1 MKLRIKTL
9 FILYLVGIFLL
20 AMRPNVAAFSI
31 IKGALLAEPLVT
43 EKATTLKSKNCEVE
57 LNATYGYDKWTYD
70 EIPDVEYSRWT
81 IKTPLEVRY
90 GILDDLEG
98 LLEIPFISWK
108 RTVDMVG
115 SSDSESESGFGQIGI
130 GGKYN
135 FYASEKTST
144 WLALVF
150 KTELP
155 TGDIDKGLGQGL
167 NYVIEFLGTEI
178 RKPYRGSI
186 NLGYIIRT
194 EFTQESTGTEMDIDL
209 GDPIFYNL
217 AFEYLLKDYSFVGE
231 LAGTSFNKSKIQGV
245 KQAETNGSTLDLV
258 IGLAYGKNP
267 IKLKG
272 GVAIAVGDETY
283 RTHDWKIILGSSYI
297 F

>member
-1 MKLRIKTL
+1 
-9 FILYLVGIFLL
+9 
-20 AMRPNVAAFSI
+20 MRPDTEAFSI

-98 LLEIPFISWK
+98 LLEVPFISWK

-144 WLALVF
+144 WLALAF

-155 TGDIDKGLGQGL
+155 TGDVDKGLGQGL

-194 EFTQESTGTEMDIDL
+194 EFTDESTGTERDIDL
-209 GDPIFYNL
+209 GDPIFYNI
-217 AFEYLLKDYSFVGE
+217 AFEYLLRDYSFVGE

-267 IKLKG
+267 LKLKG
-272 GVAIAVGDETY
+272 GVAVAVGDETY

>member
-20 AMRPNVAAFSI
+20 AMRPDTEAFSI
-31 IKGALLAEPLVT
+31 LKGALLAEPLVT

-57 LNATYGYDKWTYD
+57 LNATYGYDRWTYE
-70 EIPDVEYSRWT
+70 EIPDVEYSRWS

-90 GILDDLEG
+90 GILNNLEG

-115 SSDSESESGFGQIGI
+115 SSDSESESGLGQIGI

-144 WLALVF
+144 WLALAF

-155 TGDIDKGLGQGL
+155 TGDVEKRLGQGL
-167 NYVIEFLGTEI
+167 NYGIEFLGTEI
-178 RKPYRGSI
+178 RKPYRGNI
-186 NLGYIIRT
+186 NLGYIIKT
-194 EFTQESTGTEMDIDL
+194 EFTDESTGTERDIDL
-209 GDPIFYNL
+209 GDPIFYNI

-231 LAGTSFNKSKIQGV
+231 LAGTSFKRSKIDGV
-245 KQAETNGSTLDLV
+245 KQADTNGSTLDLV
-258 IGLAYGKNP
+258 VGLAYAKTP
-267 IKLKG
+267 FKLKG

>member
-1 MKLRIKTL
+1 MQLKIKTL
-9 FILYLVGIFLL
+9 FILYLIGTFLF
-20 AMRPNVAAFSI
+20 AMCPSAETFSI
-31 IKGALLAEPLVT
+31 IKGALMAEPLVT
-43 EKATTLKSKNCEVE
+43 EKATTLKSKSCEVE
-57 LNATYGYDKWTYD
+57 LNATYSYDKWTYD

-81 IKTPLEVRY
+81 IRTPLEIRY
-90 GILDDLEG
+90 GMLDNLEG
-98 LLEIPFISWK
+98 LLGVPFISWE
-108 RTVDMVG
+108 RTIDMAD
-115 SSDSESESGFGQIGI
+115 SSDSVSESGFGQIAI

-135 FYASEKTST
+135 FYTPKKTST
-144 WLALVF
+144 WLALAF

-155 TGDIDKGLGQGL
+155 TGDVDKGLGQGL

-178 RKPYRGSI
+178 RKPWRGNI
-186 NLGYIIRT
+186 NLGYVIKT
-194 EFTQESTGTEMDIDL
+194 EFTQESTGTERDIDP
-209 GDPIFYNL
+209 GDPIFYNF

-245 KQAETNGSTLDLV
+245 KQAETNGSTLDLI

-283 RTHDWKIILGSSYI
+283 RTYDWKIILGSSYI